1 MYKKRRIFCGLL
13 VEYCFYLWD
22 LLNLDKETPQS
33 FKKYYRWWIRDFQ
46 KFAKLMQYSNYSKKE
61 IKQQEL
67 LYTQLFDRYQKIHRK
82 LEKLDNFE
90 NINNKIHKE
99 FVINFRNSEHWINTG
114 EFVDSD
120 KLMKWLDNNILT
132 QKFNSRVENIILI

>member
-1 MYKKRRIFCGLL
+1 M
-13 VEYCFYLWD
+13 
-22 LLNLDKETPQS
+22 
-33 FKKYYRWWIRDFQ
+33 
-46 KFAKLMQYSNYSKKE
+46 
-61 IKQQEL
+61 
-67 LYTQLFDRYQKIHRK
+67 YTQLFDRYQKIHRK

-90 NINNKIHKE
+90 NINNKIHEE
-99 FVINFRNSEHWINTG
+99 FVINFRNSERWINTG